1 MTRLRRRPRTVYR
14 VYGEEEYLA
23 GADALPLREDAPASR
38 ECPSRD
44 CSSREPA
51 PGRRLQRI
59 VGAAAL
65 TGAVGT
71 VGGVLALAELRAH
84 ERAHTLHRRELAR
97 RIPPPVRR
105 ASSHARTPARLTSR
119 RISHSFASPRAREDG
134 ARSVRP
140 SHRQPSTVGAGAR
153 TAVVASTPH
162 AGSVRVASTV
172 PDASTE
178 TASATPA
185 APAQAPSAA
194 AAETQPG
201 AGEARTA
208 AQSEFG
214 FER

>member
-38 ECPSRD
+38 ECPSR
-44 CSSREPA
+44 EPA

-59 VGAAAL
+59 AGAAAL

-71 VGGVLALAELRAH
+71 VGGVLARAELRAH
-84 ERAHTLHRRELAR
+84 EPAHMLDRRELAR
-97 RIPPPVRR
+97 RIAPPARR
-105 ASSHARTPARLTSR
+105 ASSRAHARTPARLTRR
-119 RISHSFASPRAREDG
+119 RISHPFASPRAREDS
-134 ARSVRP
+134 ARSVRL
-140 SHRQPSTVGAGAR
+140 SHRPPSPAGAGAR
-153 TAVVASTPH
+153 RTVVASTLY
-162 AGSVRVASTV
+162 AGSVRVASAV

-178 TASATPA
+178 TASATPG

-194 AAETQPG
+194 PESQPG

>member
-38 ECPSRD
+38 ECPSR
-44 CSSREPA
+44 EPA

-59 VGAAAL
+59 AGAAAL

-84 ERAHTLHRRELAR
+84 EPAHMLDRRELAR
-97 RIPPPVRR
+97 RIAPPARR
-105 ASSHARTPARLTSR
+105 ASSRAHAHAHTPARLTRR
-119 RISHSFASPRAREDG
+119 RISHPFASPRAREDG
-134 ARSVRP
+134 ARSVRL
-140 SHRQPSTVGAGAR
+140 SHRPPSPAGAGAR
-153 TAVVASTPH
+153 RTVVASTPY
-162 AGSVRVASTV
+162 AGSVRVASAV
-172 PDASTE
+172 PDVSTE
-178 TASATPA
+178 TASATSG

-194 AAETQPG
+194 RQSQPG

>member
-23 GADALPLREDAPASR
+23 GADALAAREDAPAPR
-38 ECPSRD
+38 EYP
-44 CSSREPA
+44 SREPV

-59 VGAAAL
+59 AGAAAL

-84 ERAHTLHRRELAR
+84 EPAHMLDRREIAR
-97 RIPPPVRR
+97 RIAPPTRR
-105 ASSHARTPARLTSR
+105 VSSRAHASTPARGLTSR
-119 RISHSFASPRAREDG
+119 QISHPSTSPRAREDS
-134 ARSVRP
+134 ARSARLAHLPP
-140 SHRQPSTVGAGAR
+140 SLAGAGAR
-153 TAVVASTPH
+153 TTAIASTPH
-162 AGSVRVASTV
+162 ASSVQVASAA
-172 PDASTE
+172 PGASTE
-178 TASATPA
+178 TASAAPG
-185 APAQAPSAA
+185 APAEAPSAA
-194 AAETQPG
+194 PETQPA